1 MEQRLGVRLLN
12 RTTRRLS
19 LTNEGELFLENARR
33 ILADIEELERAVSS
47 SRATPSGLLKVNA
60 TLGFG
65 RSYIAPAISAF
76 AKHYPEV
83 AVQLHLTDRPLNLV
97 DEALDVVIRF
107 GEPSDAR
114 VVARKI
120 ADNRRLICAAPGYLK
135 HFGRPQ
141 IPADLSRHNCLVLR
155 QNDEAYGIWR
165 FSLGRKINVVKVHG
179 GLSSNDGEVVLN
191 WALDGHGILM
201 RSEWDI
207 TKYLRSGRLELLLED
222 YALPPADIFA
232 IYPERH
238 NLLAKMRVF
247 LDFLVAYF
255 GEEASSNVGRKT
267 PW

>member
-1 MEQRLGVRLLN
+1 LTLLEKN
-12 RTTRRLS
+12 GGAHNHHCATLH
-19 LTNEGELFLENARR
+19 
-33 ILADIEELERAVSS
+33 S
-47 SRATPSGLLKVNA
+47 SRHHDGRLKP
-60 TLGFG
+60 LGKFQRASLG
-65 RSYIAPAISAF
+65 TFKRAP
-76 AKHYPEV
+76 
-83 AVQLHLTDRPLNLV
+83 T
-97 DEALDVVIRF
+97 
-107 GEPSDAR
+107 
-114 VVARKI
+114 
-120 ADNRRLICAAPGYLK
+120 
-135 HFGRPQ
+135 
-141 IPADLSRHNCLVLR
+141 LSRHNCLVLR

-165 FSLGRKINVVKVHG
+165 FSLGRKIDVVKVHG
-179 GLSSNDGEVVLN
+179 GLSSNDGEVALN